1 MARPKS
7 GLDRRI
13 LQAADRL
20 FYAHGYPNT
29 GIQQIVSEAGTNR
42 PGLYSYF
49 DSKDD
54 LARRYL
60 EARNVVRTEEIA
72 ELGRQAADVPDFF
85 RRWMDNTRGL
95 AAGKTGPYKGCAV
108 ANFALQTDSA
118 DEEMQAYIQKA
129 GRRWESQLVAYIRS
143 ELRAGRFAPDNTAGA
158 ASIARRMLIL
168 YQGAITMWKL
178 TGRLACF
185 EEACELFELSLQSA
199 GRTEVR

>member
-13 LQAADRL
+13 LQTADRL

-29 GIQQIVSEAGTNR
+29 GIQQIVSEAGTNK

-60 EARNVVRTEEIA
+60 EARNLARTEEIA
-72 ELGRQAADVPDFF
+72 ELGRRAADVPDFF
-85 RRWMDNTRGL
+85 RRWMENTRGL
-95 AAGKTGPYKGCAV
+95 AAGKAGPYNGCAV

-118 DEEMQAYIQKA
+118 NEEMQAYIQKA
-129 GRRWESQLVAYIRS
+129 GRRWESQLVAYVRS
-143 ELRAGRFAPDNTAGA
+143 ELRAGRFTPGQATSAAGV
-158 ASIARRMLIL
+158 ARRMLIL

-185 EEACELFELSLQSA
+185 DEACVLFETSVGRA
-199 GRTEVR
+199 G